1 MNTKLEDIET
11 EADAEPVSENT
22 IEHVKSSNKAF
33 SKLALELTDDE
44 LKSTGVQKM
53 LLAEISRLESTVA
66 KSENFRTKFHEAD
79 KDKAVLIEKEKTFIF
94 SEILYSLSLTLGA
107 VLIGLVPSMTS
118 NKLEIGAIGGIFI
131 LGAVIAKVVKKWN
144 YQ

>member
-1 MNTKLEDIET
+1 MNTNLEDIET
-11 EADAEPVSENT
+11 EADVEPVNEKS
-22 IEHVKSSNKAF
+22 IEHVKSSRKAF

-66 KSENFRTKFHEAD
+66 KSESFRTKFYEAD

-94 SEILYSLSLTLGA
+94 SEILYSVSLTLGA
-107 VLIGLVPSMTS
+107 LLIGLVPSMTS
-118 NKLEIGAIGGIFI
+118 NKLVIGAIGSLFVV
-131 LGAVIAKVVKKWN
+131 GAIVAKVMKK
-144 YQ
+144 

>member
-1 MNTKLEDIET
+1 MNTNLEDIET
-11 EADAEPVSENT
+11 EADVEPVNEKS
-22 IEHVKSSNKAF
+22 IEHVKSSRKAF

-66 KSENFRTKFHEAD
+66 KSESFRTKFHEAD

-94 SEILYSLSLTLGA
+94 SEILYSVSLTLGA
-107 VLIGLVPSMTS
+107 LLIGLVPSMTS
-118 NKLEIGAIGGIFI
+118 NKLVIGAIGSLFI
-131 LGAVIAKVVKKWN
+131 VGAIVAKVVKK
-144 YQ
+144 

>member
-1 MNTKLEDIET
+1 MNTNLEDIET
-11 EADAEPVSENT
+11 EADVEPVNEKS
-22 IEHVKSSNKAF
+22 IEHVKSSRKAF

-66 KSENFRTKFHEAD
+66 KSEGFRAKFHEAD

-94 SEILYSLSLTLGA
+94 SEILYSENSGDSLL
-107 VLIGLVPSMTS
+107 
-118 NKLEIGAIGGIFI
+118 
-131 LGAVIAKVVKKWN
+131 N
-144 YQ
+144 Y

>member
-1 MNTKLEDIET
+1 M
-11 EADAEPVSENT
+11 
-22 IEHVKSSNKAF
+22 
-33 SKLALELTDDE
+33 E
-44 LKSTGVQKM
+44 LKS
-53 LLAEISRLESTVA
+53 A
-66 KSENFRTKFHEAD
+66 KEKAD

-131 LGAVIAKVVKKWN
+131 LGAVIAKVVKK
-144 YQ
+144 

>member
-1 MNTKLEDIET
+1 MNTNLEDIET
-11 EADAEPVSENT
+11 EADVEPVNEKS
-22 IEHVKSSNKAF
+22 IEHVKSSRKAF

-66 KSENFRTKFHEAD
+66 KSESFRTKFHEAD

-94 SEILYSLSLTLGA
+94 SEILYSVSLTLGA
-107 VLIGLVPSMTS
+107 LLIGLVPSMIS
-118 NKLEIGAIGGIFI
+118 NKLEIGAIGSLFVV
-131 LGAVIAKVVKKWN
+131 GAIVAKVIKK
-144 YQ
+144 